1 MQTLLIFPEKR
12 KEMQAVKA
20 VLKALNVRFEEKDEE
35 VYNPEFVAKIEEG
48 RREIAEGKGV
58 KMDIKNLWK

>member
-20 VLKALNVRFEEKDEE
+20 VLKALNVRFEEKDED
-35 VYNPEFVAKIEEG
+35 VYDPEFVAKIEEG

-58 KMDIKNLWK
+58 KMDIKSLWK